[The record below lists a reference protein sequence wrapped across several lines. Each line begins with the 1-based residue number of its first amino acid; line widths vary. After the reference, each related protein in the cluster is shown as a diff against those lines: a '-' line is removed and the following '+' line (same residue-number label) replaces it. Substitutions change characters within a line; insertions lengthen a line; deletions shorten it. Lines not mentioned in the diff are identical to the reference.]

1 MLSKPVTENAVNV
14 AAAEMVKNNISL
26 YMQMVLQYV
35 RNSLHP
41 EGNAVSF
48 FIIHK

>member
-14 AAAEMVKNNISL
+14 DAAEMVKNNTSL
-26 YMQMVLQYV
+26 YRQMVLQYV

-41 EGNAVSF
+41 EGNTVSF